1 MRRTFV
7 TGLTLL
13 LVLTAGALAGSP
25 TACQNP
31 PRPTTLVKSTVVNVV
46 DGDTIDVRSLNGP
59 RVRIRLLGIDTPEVH
74 ESEKLRRDVR
84 SSGRSKETIQ
94 ALGRIAWDFTRKR
107 LDGKDL
113 GLEFDV
119 QRRDRYGRTLAY
131 VWLADG
137 RLFNLVILREGYAQV
152 LTIPPNV
159 RYAGLL
165 VACQREARENRRGLW
180 GQ

>member
-1 MRRTFV
+1 MRRTLV
-7 TGLTLL
+7 TSLALSLTLG
-13 LVLTAGALAGSP
+13 AGVRAGSP
-25 TACQNP
+25 TACPNP
-31 PRPTTLVKSTVVNVV
+31 PRPAALVKSTVVNVV
-46 DGDTIDVRSLNGP
+46 DGDTIDIRSLNGP

-84 SSGRSKETIQ
+84 SSGRSRETIQ
-94 ALGRIAWDFTRKR
+94 ALGRIAWNFTRKQ

-119 QRRDRYGRTLAY
+119 QRRDHYGRTLAY
-131 VWLADG
+131 VWFTDG
-137 RLFNLVILREGYAQV
+137 RLFNLLILREGYAQV

-159 RYAGLL
+159 KYAGLF

-180 GQ
+180 GP